1 MQIAGTT
8 SQATTTAATTAP
20 VQPLGSPTS
29 TMSQT
34 GNVVMVII
42 AEKVF
47 CLIFVYIFDNSNN
60 YRAMLTIHINIYILI
75 IIYIFFLIK
84 EIIVFMSQ

>member
-1 MQIAGTT
+1 MQIAGAT

-34 GNVVMVII
+34 GNVVMVIM
-42 AEKVF
+42 AEKAF
-47 CLIFVYIFDNSNN
+47 CLIFIYILDNCND
-60 YRAMLTIHINIYILI
+60 YRAMLTIRIN
-75 IIYIFFLIK
+75 
-84 EIIVFMSQ
+84 V

>member
-8 SQATTTAATTAP
+8 SQATTTAATTTP

-47 CLIFVYIFDNSNN
+47 CFILVYIFDNSND
-60 YRAMLTIHINIYILI
+60 YRAMLTINIYILI
-75 IIYIFFLIK
+75 IIYIFFSIK
-84 EIIVFMSQ
+84 EIIVFTSQ

>member
-42 AEKVF
+42 AIYKLF
-47 CLIFVYIFDNSNN
+47 IYLIFIYIHDINCNN
-60 YRAMLTIHINIYILI
+60 YKATIYIVI
-75 IIYIFFLIK
+75 
-84 EIIVFMSQ
+84 S

>member
-34 GNVVMVII
+34 GNVVMVIST
-42 AEKVF
+42 EKAF
-47 CLIFVYIFDNSNN
+47 CLIFVYIFDNSND
-60 YRAMLTIHINIYILI
+60 YRAMLTIHINICILI

-84 EIIVFMSQ
+84 EIIVFTSQ

>member
-1 MQIAGTT
+1 MQIAGAT

-47 CLIFVYIFDNSNN
+47 CLIFVYIFNN
-60 YRAMLTIHINIYILI
+60 CSDYRTMLTYKYLYSDYYIHI
-75 IIYIFFLIK
+75 FLN
-84 EIIVFMSQ
+84 